1 MLQHIATHS
10 LTIRC
15 SPDHLFE
22 FIADLSNW
30 PKWSIATCETV
41 KPLPEGCWLMHSMGG
56 AGRLRVDAD
65 PARRAAQFTIT
76 LPEGEWQLL
85 CEVRAAGAGSAE
97 LLLTFPKPD
106 HCDEACFDDYTHIAA
121 QRLQRLKTLLDR

>member
-10 LTIRC
+10 VTIRC
-15 SPDHLFE
+15 LPDQLFE
-22 FIADLSNW
+22 FIADLANW

-56 AGRLRVDAD
+56 SGRLSVDAN
-65 PARRAAQFTIT
+65 PVRRIAQFTIA
-76 LPEGEWQLL
+76 LPEGDWQLL
-85 CEVRAAGAGSAE
+85 CEVRAAEAGSAE

-106 HCDEACFDDYTHIAA
+106 HCDEACFDDYTHIAE